1 MKWYCYKTTNTLNGY
16 YYLGKHGSENPETD
30 SYLGSGTAFRR
41 ALKKYGREVFVKEIL
56 AEFETEDEAYAFER
70 NLISENDL
78 KSNQCYNIVPG
89 GRGGV
94 GLSPKGPLSEEVK
107 RKLREAN
114 LGKKLSPE
122 TVKKIRETK
131 FARGTNR
138 HSVET
143 IQKLTEINRNKA
155 ADPKFRKKLSESRKG
170 KGLGRHLTS
179 EHRKKISEAG
189 KGKKRSEETKQ
200 KLREANL
207 GKKLSPETVKKIRE
221 TRKKNGPY
229 LHTEEWKKEASER
242 MRKHHSSK
250 EYRASVSAVH
260 LGKVRVHRGTQ
271 IREIKLA
278 ELSKFLEAG
287 WEKGSGRSYCKGKIW
302 MHDPNTKQK
311 ICISL
316 EQEQEYADRGYVRG
330 TGPQVNGNGHL
341 GMKIKKS

>member
-56 AEFETEDEAYAFER
+56 AEFETEDEAYTFER

-107 RKLREAN
+107 R
-114 LGKKLSPE
+114 
-122 TVKKIRETK
+122 
-131 FARGTNR
+131 
-138 HSVET
+138 
-143 IQKLTEINRNKA
+143 
-155 ADPKFRKKLSESRKG
+155 
-170 KGLGRHLTS
+170 
-179 EHRKKISEAG
+179 
-189 KGKKRSEETKQ
+189 

-271 IREIKLA
+271 IREIELA